1 MHTLSRD
8 PIKTAAR
15 LAAIVNSSQD
25 AIVTKNLSG
34 VIETWNPGA
43 ERIFGYS
50 RDEAAGQSIR
60 LIIPSGLQA
69 EEDQILERVRKGE
82 RVEPFETIRQR
93 KDGTLL
99 EISISVSPL
108 FAETGNVIGASKIAR
123 DITAQKRNQRAVLE
137 AQNRL
142 IVTLNSIGDAV
153 LATDTNARVTYLN
166 PVAESLLGY
175 QGVDVIGRTLSDVF
189 RIVNEHTGRLVA
201 NPVDRVLQE
210 GRVVGLANHTL
221 LVRPDGSEISIA
233 DSASP
238 VRDAEGNIIGVVL
251 VFRDVSA
258 EQRTARMAALLAAI
272 VDSSDDAIISKD
284 FSGTITSWNAAAERI
299 FGYSAGEVI
308 GQSIRLLIPPD
319 RQNEEADILA
329 RLSRGER
336 ITHYQTVRRKKNGQL
351 CDISITASPIKDAE
365 GRLLGASKIAR
376 DITELKRA
384 QTALYESQE
393 RWRVT
398 LESIGDGVIA
408 TDVESRVT
416 FANATAL
423 EILGRKRAAVVGARL
438 ADVFPIFN
446 QLTKEPVPNP
456 VERVVRE
463 GKVIGLANHTILRL
477 PDGSEVPIADSA
489 APIHDSTGRLVGVVL
504 VFRKCGESTVGNR

>member
-1 MHTLSRD
+1 
-8 PIKTAAR
+8 
-15 LAAIVNSSQD
+15 
-25 AIVTKNLSG
+25 
-34 VIETWNPGA
+34 
-43 ERIFGYS
+43 
-50 RDEAAGQSIR
+50 
-60 LIIPSGLQA
+60 
-69 EEDQILERVRKGE
+69 
-82 RVEPFETIRQR
+82 
-93 KDGTLL
+93 
-99 EISISVSPL
+99 
-108 FAETGNVIGASKIAR
+108 
-123 DITAQKRNQRAVLE
+123 
-137 AQNRL
+137 
-142 IVTLNSIGDAV
+142 
-153 LATDTNARVTYLN
+153 
-166 PVAESLLGY
+166 
-175 QGVDVIGRTLSDVF
+175 
-189 RIVNEHTGRLVA
+189 
-201 NPVDRVLQE
+201 
-210 GRVVGLANHTL
+210 
-221 LVRPDGSEISIA
+221 
-233 DSASP
+233 
-238 VRDAEGNIIGVVL
+238 
-251 VFRDVSA
+251 
-258 EQRTARMAALLAAI
+258 
-272 VDSSDDAIISKD
+272 
-284 FSGTITSWNAAAERI
+284 
-299 FGYSAGEVI
+299 
-308 GQSIRLLIPPD
+308 LIPPD

-504 VFRKCGESTVGNR
+504 VFRKCGESSVGNR

>member
-1 MHTLSRD
+1 
-8 PIKTAAR
+8 
-15 LAAIVNSSQD
+15 
-25 AIVTKNLSG
+25 
-34 VIETWNPGA
+34 
-43 ERIFGYS
+43 
-50 RDEAAGQSIR
+50 
-60 LIIPSGLQA
+60 
-69 EEDQILERVRKGE
+69 
-82 RVEPFETIRQR
+82 
-93 KDGTLL
+93 
-99 EISISVSPL
+99 
-108 FAETGNVIGASKIAR
+108 
-123 DITAQKRNQRAVLE
+123 
-137 AQNRL
+137 
-142 IVTLNSIGDAV
+142 
-153 LATDTNARVTYLN
+153 
-166 PVAESLLGY
+166 
-175 QGVDVIGRTLSDVF
+175 VIGRTLSDVF

-336 ITHYQTVRRKKNGQL
+336 ITHYQT
-351 CDISITASPIKDAE
+351 SPIKDAE